1 MYLEPTFDASEA
13 RGQDGEPALAE
24 QLGRFVQAAR
34 SAFSSNTER
43 AIRSDLGIYAEWC
56 AVRGERALP
65 AKAETVASFVD
76 AVAEVRAPATVRRYL
91 ASIAIAHRAL
101 GFSTPLPAQPTAPA
115 ETRVCPCPAAAVAR
129 TLSEPIPILADAP
142 TDHATRSK
150 WLERLFAAVQSVVFQ
165 VEIMGGM
172 QQVVRL
178 ATREQGRGSIV
189 QGQFDTETLCPT
201 AVLPFIPREDPDLEP
216 MKLFGQL
223 EPRVMELPQKRLH
236 VLPIRRPALE
246 RKDQS
251 LGFGITGRVFTGKN
265 TAGEVRG
272 QHEKENDSSHKTC
285 PLAWIRRPNAAAA
298 DSCRPGIA
306 PVRRAEEARI
316 TS

>member
-76 AVAEVRAPATVRRYL
+76 AMAEVRAPATVRRYL

-115 ETRVCPCPAAAVAR
+115 ETRVCPCPAAATAHRFLPGGWLVRRRATLSRASGSPLTAR
-129 TLSEPIPILADAP
+129 T
-142 TDHATRSK
+142 R
-150 WLERLFAAVQSVVFQ
+150 
-165 VEIMGGM
+165 
-172 QQVVRL
+172 
-178 ATREQGRGSIV
+178 
-189 QGQFDTETLCPT
+189 
-201 AVLPFIPREDPDLEP
+201 
-216 MKLFGQL
+216 
-223 EPRVMELPQKRLH
+223 
-236 VLPIRRPALE
+236 ALG
-246 RKDQS
+246 D
-251 LGFGITGRVFTGKN
+251 
-265 TAGEVRG
+265 
-272 QHEKENDSSHKTC
+272 
-285 PLAWIRRPNAAAA
+285 
-298 DSCRPGIA
+298 
-306 PVRRAEEARI
+306 
-316 TS
+316 